1 MRFNSRLLRDC
12 VTPEQKKERQEF
24 LASHVP
30 MLQLL
35 LSILESDI
43 NEARNSHTVEE
54 YSSPSWAYKQ
64 ADHIGTVRAY
74 THMCEILK
82 VKED

>member
-1 MRFNSRLLRDC
+1 MRFNSRLMRDC
-12 VTPEQKKERQEF
+12 STPEQKKERLEF
-24 LASHVP
+24 LASHTP
-30 MLQLL
+30 MLKLL
-35 LSILESDI
+35 LSIIESDI
-43 NEARNSHTVEE
+43 NDARNSHTIED

-74 THMCEILK
+74 TNMCEILK